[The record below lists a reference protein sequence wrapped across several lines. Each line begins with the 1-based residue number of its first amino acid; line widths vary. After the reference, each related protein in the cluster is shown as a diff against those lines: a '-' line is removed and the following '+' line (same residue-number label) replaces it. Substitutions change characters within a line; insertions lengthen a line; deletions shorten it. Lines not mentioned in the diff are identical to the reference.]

1 MQGGWL
7 GRIALWVA
15 MLAVGAAAAIAGGA
29 AADRHFRDKA
39 VSEAFARLRL
49 FHELRRA
56 ALEDYL
62 KSMGSD
68 VAAASANPRVVQ
80 AAENLAFAFSALD
93 TEARKTL
100 QHLYIDANPFPA
112 GEREKLEAADDGSY
126 YSGYHR
132 EFQNWARRFRE
143 HFGYFDAFL
152 ISARGDIVYS
162 VKKEIDFATNLKTG
176 PYRKSPL
183 AEVMRRAAAQPDS
196 VAISDFARYPPSN
209 NEPAAFAGQAVKKDG
224 KVIGV
229 FAVQIPVEPLNDLL
243 HFTAG
248 MGASGETYLVG
259 PDGLMR
265 SQSRFSEKPTTL
277 EVKVDNPSFRDAQA
291 GKSGAHFVKDYRGI
305 PVLSVFA
312 PVDFGGRPFALL
324 AEIDEA
330 EVLRAARSPIV
341 LGAAVLSALAA
352 MLLTFIAWRLLTGT
366 RSDPAP
372 AV

>member
-1 MQGGWL
+1 MKWKSVGRIGLWL
-7 GRIALWVA
+7 GMI
-15 MLAVGAAAAIAGGA
+15 AVGVAAALAGGVA
-29 AADRHFRDKA
+29 AERHFRDKA
-39 VSEAFARLRL
+39 LNEAFARLRL

-68 VAAASANPRVVQ
+68 VTAASANPRVVQ
-80 AAENLAFAFSALD
+80 AAENLSFAFSALD

-100 QHLYIDANPFPA
+100 QHLYIDTNPFAP

-143 HFGYFDAFL
+143 HFGYYDVFL
-152 ISARGDIVYS
+152 ISSRGDIVYT

-176 PYRKSPL
+176 PYRKSPI
-183 AEVMRRAAAQPDS
+183 AQMFRRAVADPAA

-209 NEPAAFAGQAVKKDG
+209 DQPAAFAGQAIKKDG

-229 FAVQIPVEPLNDLL
+229 FGVQIPAEPLNDLL
-243 HFTAG
+243 QFTAG
-248 MGASGETYLVG
+248 MGGSGETYLVG

-265 SQSRFSEKPTTL
+265 SQSRFKETPTTL
-277 EVKVDNPSFRDAQA
+277 EVKVDNASIRDAQA
-291 GKSGAHFVKDYRGI
+291 GKSGTHIVKDYRGI

-312 PVDFGGRPFALL
+312 PVDFGGQPFVLL

-330 EVLRAARSPIV
+330 EALNAARSPLI
-341 LGAAVLSALAA
+341 LGAAALSALAV
-352 MLLTFIAWRLLTGT
+352 MLLTFIAWRLLSGT
-366 RSDPAP
+366 RREQPA
-372 AV
+372 AL